1 MNRILGVCLVFSFA
15 STQAA
20 LIDRGGGF
28 VYDSDQEITWTQ
40 DANLN
45 GLDIWANQLA

>member
-20 LIDRGGGF
+20 LIDRGGDRMQASCPRIGSLLELPDY
-28 VYDSDQEITWTQ
+28 VRSPHSK
-40 DANLN
+40 A
-45 GLDIWANQLA
+45 G